1 MEIHNRGGGCA
12 KRTQRQG
19 RGCAPA
25 LPLVWQPQ
33 GPPNAAAPWSA
44 SNHERQHV
52 RREEKALQSKASLLL
67 WLAVR
72 HEQAKAEKLETVVNI
87 HFFDT

>member
-1 MEIHNRGGGCA
+1 MSGNMCGAR
-12 KRTQRQG
+12 KRP
-19 RGCAPA
+19 C
-25 LPLVWQPQ
+25 
-33 GPPNAAAPWSA
+33 
-44 SNHERQHV
+44 
-52 RREEKALQSKASLLL
+52 KARASLLL